1 MTFLLEILGALAFRS
16 RSLRALAARR
26 AVVPAM
32 MSLSIGFLAFVLVRN
47 AFYEAP
53 EGALYVKGSVSL
65 VESFLNVHLVQ
76 MLLFLSIVHIPF
88 LIAMSNAFAGDGLG
102 FSLSRAEYLRHL
114 SALLPL
120 WGVLFLIGAPLLP
133 LFLVLGFLDL
143 SAGELWLMV
152 SMTAYTVWAIK
163 ELNYIPVFSSLSIFG
178 LSLLTL
184 PVLFVLTNFLFSLPF
199 FILLPLLYIFLMRF
213 RELLAAKGS
222 ERHFLQHLGSLTINP
237 RDADAHYQLG
247 LLHFRRGNWAAAD
260 GYFHAALEI
269 DPGDPDCHYFMG
281 RVFEVRGDWS
291 NAAKEYETT
300 YSLNPE
306 YALGDIFRE
315 VGKAYLHLD
324 RPDKAIEFLQFFLAR
339 RSSDPEGRYWL
350 AVVLQRTG
358 KADEMRIQLNTILD
372 QARSNPRFF
381 RKEHRQW
388 IYRTRILLRGAP
400 D

>member
-1 MTFLLEILGALAFRS
+1 MLFRS
-16 RSLRALAARR
+16 
-26 AVVPAM
+26 P
-32 MSLSIGFLAFVLVRN
+32 
-47 AFYEAP
+47 
-53 EGALYVKGSVSL
+53 
-65 VESFLNVHLVQ
+65 
-76 MLLFLSIVHIPF
+76 
-88 LIAMSNAFAGDGLG
+88 D
-102 FSLSRAEYLRHL
+102 
-114 SALLPL
+114 
-120 WGVLFLIGAPLLP
+120 
-133 LFLVLGFLDL
+133 
-143 SAGELWLMV
+143 
-152 SMTAYTVWAIK
+152 
-163 ELNYIPVFSSLSIFG
+163 
-178 LSLLTL
+178 
-184 PVLFVLTNFLFSLPF
+184 
-199 FILLPLLYIFLMRF
+199 
-213 RELLAAKGS
+213 
-222 ERHFLQHLGSLTINP
+222 
-237 RDADAHYQLG
+237 
-247 LLHFRRGNWAAAD
+247 
-260 GYFHAALEI
+260 LEI